1 MTPQASRNLAFLE
14 NSASTARVLNLL
26 RVHRR
31 ASGADPDHA
40 SMPFFK
46 NPILNKSIILKH
58 RLRLHEKQHFS
69 DGRSNATKI
78 ILALDGKDLS
88 VGGQSVFVGEK
99 SYEAVMLATFG
110 KTWLEDTVG
119 GDREMLSILDELPSF
134 DPFLVREYLKRHNR
148 EPARCYF
155 EISEGD
161 MARMYAFVEAEIQQL
176 IDLCYSD
183 EDGRRADGGQAS
195 RLVQK
200 ILSNAVDAETEPL
213 RLTLRLE
220 KREYQEGVFCWKG
233 FLYYKWSLA
242 ELLDSVA
249 EVSLA
254 ISTVKPVGAM
264 DTETKAS
271 LEPIRGTL
279 VKSIGAAIDAARH
292 SLSSYDRAFASLI
305 DGKPQGFRDFLLH
318 APEMF
323 CDLGEQLGAV
333 SHIVSFWRYRFP
345 PGKRIAVGGVDLYNL
360 FVDFEGSLV
369 ISSLQGRPSPTSPG
383 IGVAAA

>member
-1 MTPQASRNLAFLE
+1 MTPQTSRNLASLE
-14 NSASTARVLNLL
+14 NTASTARVLNLL

-31 ASGADPDHA
+31 ASGTDPDHA
-40 SMPFFK
+40 SKPFFT

-58 RLRLHEKQHFS
+58 RLRLHEKQHFP

-78 ILALDGKDLS
+78 ILAIDGKDLS

-99 SYEAVMLATFG
+99 SYEAVMSATFG
-110 KTWLEDTVG
+110 QAWLQDSG
-119 GDREMLSILDELPSF
+119 GDREMLSILDDLPSF
-134 DPFLVREYLKRHNR
+134 DPFLVREYLKRHGR

-161 MARMYAFVEAEIQQL
+161 MARMHAFVEAEIQQL
-176 IDLCYSD
+176 IDLCYSS
-183 EDGRRADGGQAS
+183 EGGRSADGGQAS
-195 RLVQK
+195 RLVNK
-200 ILSNAVDAETEPL
+200 ILSNEVDAETEPL

-249 EVSLA
+249 EVSSA

-279 VKSIGAAIDAARH
+279 VKSIGRAIDAARK
-292 SLSSYDRAFASLI
+292 SLSSYDSAFASLI
-305 DGKPQGFRDFLLH
+305 DGKPQAFRDFLLH

-323 CDLGEQLGAV
+323 CELGEQLGAV

-345 PGKRIAVGGVDLYNL
+345 PGKKIAVGGVDLYNL
-360 FVDFEGSLV
+360 FVDFE
-369 ISSLQGRPSPTSPG
+369 SSLAIGSTQGRLSPAPFG
-383 IGVAAA
+383 MGDAA